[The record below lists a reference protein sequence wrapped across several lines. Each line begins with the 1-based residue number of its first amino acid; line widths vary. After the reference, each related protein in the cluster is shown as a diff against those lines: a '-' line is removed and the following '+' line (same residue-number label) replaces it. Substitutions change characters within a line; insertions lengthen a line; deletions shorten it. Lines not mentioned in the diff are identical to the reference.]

1 MRKISFPLVVVAVV
15 AAVLAAALPLTAQR
29 RGQAEA
35 KTAPASDPRQQMIG
49 SVVTATDLSMAGEP
63 GVTVYRYDAAVEEG
77 QPVTA
82 DPDASVALD
91 LTPDF
96 LKASDDKI
104 YVPFTVTVEP
114 GAFGSANLAAYLRLA
129 PRGMEAPIDAV
140 APPVADAKKAK
151 QDRRKRGKEEQDM
164 GPQVVSGVEYPWEDL
179 YELTAA
185 PLTPGGPLAFS
196 RPFSVPA
203 GDYDLYL
210 TVRAR
215 EASGEE
221 PVKIAVLKEE
231 ITVPDYWGPE
241 FQLSS
246 VLVSRD
252 VTELAT
258 IPTGDEQKTRP
269 YVIGNFDIKPNF
281 SGQFS
286 SEDDFSIFFIV
297 YNPTLDAQKQ
307 PDVTI
312 EWQPYKKG
320 PLGESKFRSVEAQK
334 LNPQT
339 LPPGFDVAQG
349 HQLVGSLFL
358 PVSAFEPG
366 DYRLAIKVTDNNS
379 GKILEHDVTFVVAAS

>member
-1 MRKISFPLVVVAVV
+1 MA
-15 AAVLAAALPLTAQR
+15 AQR
-29 RGQAEA
+29 RGEAQA
-35 KTAPASDPRQQMIG
+35 KTAPAPDARQQMIG
-49 SVVTATDLSMAGEP
+49 SVVTATDLTMPGEP
-63 GVTVYRYDAAVEEG
+63 GVAVYRFDPEAET
-77 QPVTA
+77 PVVA
-82 DPDASVALD
+82 DPDSTVAIEVM
-91 LTPDF
+91 PDF
-96 LKASDDKI
+96 LKASDEKI

-129 PRGMEAPIDAV
+129 PKGMEAPIDAPP
-140 APPVADAKKAK
+140 PPVADAKKAK
-151 QDRRKRGKEEQDM
+151 QDRRKRGKEAQDM

-203 GDYDLYL
+203 GEYDLYL
-210 TVRAR
+210 AVRAR
-215 EASGEE
+215 EAGEE
-221 PVKIAVLKEE
+221 PVKVAVLKQTL
-231 ITVPDYWGPE
+231 TVPDYWGPE

-246 VLVSRD
+246 VLVSKD

-281 SGQFS
+281 SGQFTQA
-286 SEDDFSIFFIV
+286 DDFSIFFIV
-297 YNPTLDAQKQ
+297 YNPALDAQRQ

-312 EWQPYKKG
+312 EWQPYKQG